1 MDKCERKKE
10 KIKETKKTK
19 IGQSKCSVIIKKRVK
34 RKGYEEKWKSRNL
47 YIVYMY
53 DISSVAW
60 LTDHQVIYMVV
71 SLK

>member
-34 RKGYEEKWKSRNL
+34 RKGYEEK
-47 YIVYMY
+47 
-53 DISSVAW
+53 
-60 LTDHQVIYMVV
+60 
-71 SLK
+71 